1 MKIPNF
7 SPGFPWFSQGFPM
20 VSPAPRSKRGPRNG
34 AAVDAHGAA
43 EAVEGLGVLGHEL
56 SLAGNRRGI

>member
-1 MKIPNF
+1 MV
-7 SPGFPWFSQGFPM
+7 SHGFPK

-43 EAVEGLGVLGHEL
+43 EAVEGLSVLGHEL
-56 SLAGNRRGI
+56 SLAGL